1 MAQKWTGLKKL
12 DFPNCFVSNWFSIVF
27 CTQEKAFCLLVTAND
42 MCKETHKVDPNWP
55 EKLLCLLKKGCSS
68 QNRYFSW
75 ESFRFYQWETDIKVF
90 EEANKQNCWLE
101 NPFSVSTF
109 HLKVGGFE
117 DFLESFAKIA
127 TLIFFWQNA
136 TNNVFFLVLFIE
148 AVKASTVGVYT
159 SVWLSKEQMFP
170 LHACFQQKSL

>member
-1 MAQKWTGLKKL
+1 
-12 DFPNCFVSNWFSIVF
+12 
-27 CTQEKAFCLLVTAND
+27 

-55 EKLLCLLKKGCSS
+55 EKLLWLLKKGCSS
-68 QNRYFSW
+68 QNRYFS
-75 ESFRFYQWETDIKVF
+75 ESRAFAFINERQNFKVF